1 MRRIKEDGKRKLE
14 VVMSEYEKLAKNYQE
29 LVTHMRQALFTIRGV
44 DVPNVDLKQV
54 MDCLSIIEAHADL
67 EAI

>member
-14 VVMSEYEKLAKNYQE
+14 VVMSEYEKLAKKYQE
-29 LVTHMRQALFTIRGV
+29 LVTHMRQALFTIRGMEMS
-44 DVPNVDLKQV
+44 NVDLKQV
-54 MDCLSIIEAHADL
+54 ADCLSIIEAHADI